1 MKKVLTTVF
10 AFALITSFFCTTT
23 AFAAT
28 NTYDLSALGL
38 EVTIPSG
45 YSVLTRDT
53 PANDP
58 IFGRL
63 GTTRAALISQFES
76 SNIYLN
82 AISNSIDEEI
92 VVTMVSNSISNFSL
106 FSDTTLQT
114 LASGL
119 VKEYTNYGI
128 NVLDYEI
135 YQHAQAKFIKVYFTD
150 SANTVHGL
158 QYYTVYD
165 GKAMNFTMR
174 SYTGSLSPQQENTI
188 QVIVDSIKYHTA
200 PLLPDSGENTDAS
213 VYTDT
218 ESGVKFTVPANWKQE
233 AFTKDREYIDVKFV
247 STKEAGCCIIY
258 GSTDIWGQLSASDRA
273 GKSRADFNNSSLTK
287 SDIAEVYG
295 TTADK
300 ISVVT
305 YNGVQ
310 YYKGETTKS
319 SDAIGLDISVTM
331 TQLVCIDNG
340 WMYTFQFSGTSESKY
355 YADFESLLNSVRYP
369 TTAGVGAAN
378 SIRPGDVEAGNVI
391 AIALPIIIVIGGII
405 LIVYIRKKK
414 AEEDDEFFYTEIA
427 EYKSSA
433 PPKSNSA
440 PSLTCKNCGQVLP
453 PDSGFCHKCGT
464 KIRKE
469 ESSL

>member
-10 AFALITSFFCTTT
+10 AFALLTSLFCTTI
-23 AFAAT
+23 AYAAT

-53 PANDP
+53 PASDP

-82 AISNSIDEEI
+82 AISNSVNEEI

-135 YQHAQAKFIKVYFTD
+135 YQHAQAKFIKVSFTD

-174 SYTGSLSPQQENTI
+174 SYTGSLSPQQEKTI

-200 PLLPDSGENTDAS
+200 PLLPDTGEDTDAF

-247 STKEAGCCIIY
+247 STKEAGCYIIY
-258 GSTDIWGQLSASDRA
+258 GSTDVWGQLSASDRA
-273 GKSRADFNNSSLTK
+273 GTSRSDFNNSSLTK

-319 SDAIGLDISVTM
+319 SDAIGLNISVTM
-331 TQLVCIDNG
+331 TQLVCIHNG
-340 WMYTFQFSGTSESKY
+340 WMYMFQFSGTGESKY

-378 SIRPGDVEAGNVI
+378 SLRPGDVEAGNVI
-391 AIALPIIIVIGGII
+391 AITLPIIIVIGGII

-414 AEEDDEFFYTEIA
+414 AEEDDEFFYTEIG
-427 EYKSSA
+427 EYKPPA